1 MTDIGP
7 LDDSSPLHLRRRPWY
22 EHDEGRAHAAVMST
36 MAHLDQRL
44 GASDARFWRHF
55 RLYDQDAAFAAR
67 GAARV
72 NTRPGIR
79 LNVVRA
85 AVVAVH
91 AKIAQNKVKP
101 TYLTSGEGYD
111 ARQKAQKT
119 QAFVDGV
126 RYHAD
131 SDTVG
136 SLAALYALI
145 FGSGHVKTF
154 WAGDGKLGNEAVLPV
169 HIRVDPADGM
179 HREPLCIYDYRPVD
193 RAKLRQRF
201 AGDKR
206 LLRAIDQAPEAPEQ
220 LRMYTQTTTDLVAA
234 CEAFCR
240 PSAPG
245 ADDGRRVLAL
255 QNATLVDEPLD
266 HAPPIHTIRWGVRP
280 IGWEGYGIAEQLE
293 DLQFGINELLIR
305 LHEQLMLSGPKIFLE
320 RGSAIDYDE
329 LTNLIWGFVHYTGAP
344 PQYVVPQAVQPELFE
359 HLRYLYQQAFDE
371 VGISQLAV
379 RSEKPAGLNSGRAL
393 MTFSDLESAKFVDF
407 GTRYER
413 LVRDVSDSFLDLVM
427 CADDDEDINVTVPVK
442 KWRTSFLEKVSRAE
456 IVSSRDEFV
465 TQVFPTSSL
474 PQTPAARL
482 QVIGDMQDR
491 GLLPPEAAQSL
502 LNFPDLEAETALMA
516 APIEH
521 IDWVISRI
529 LDHGESL
536 RPEPWENL
544 EMART
549 RATQSLMRAQMQGVD
564 EERWQRLAVYIDD
577 CTTKIQAAQPP
588 PQPAMP
594 APAAAP
600 AMPAGPIPGAM

>member
-1 MTDIGP
+1 MADIGA
-7 LDDSSPLHLRRRPWY
+7 LDDASALHLRRRPWY
-22 EHDEGRAHAAVMST
+22 QMDVGRAHSAIMAT
-36 MAHLDQRL
+36 MRHLDSRL
-44 GASDARFWRHF
+44 SASDARFWRHF
-55 RLYDQDAAFAAR
+55 RLYDQDAAFAVR

-72 NTRPGIR
+72 NTRAGIR

-85 AVVAVH
+85 AVTAVH
-91 AKIAQNKVKP
+91 AKIAQNEVRP

-111 ARQKAQKT
+111 ARQKAKKT

-131 SDTVG
+131 SDRVTA
-136 SLAALYALI
+136 LAALYALI
-145 FGSGHVKTF
+145 FGTGHAKTF
-154 WAGDGKLGNEAVLPV
+154 WAGDGKLGNEAVLPI

-179 HREPLCIYDYRPVD
+179 HRDPLCVYDYRPVD

-201 AGDKR
+201 GGDKK
-206 LLRAIDQAPEAPEQ
+206 LLRAIDQAPPAPENI
-220 LRMYTQTTTDLVAA
+220 RMYTDTATDLIAV

-245 ADDGRRVLAL
+245 ADDGRRVMALA
-255 QNATLVDEPLD
+255 NASLIDEPLD
-266 HAPPIHTIRWGVRP
+266 HAPPIHTLRWGLRP
-280 IGWEGYGIAEQLE
+280 IGWEGYGIAEQLA
-293 DLQFGINELLIR
+293 DLQFGVNELLIR

-344 PQYVVPQAVQPELFE
+344 PQFVVPQAVQPELFE

-393 MTFSDLESAKFVDF
+393 MAFSDLESAKFVDF
-407 GTRYER
+407 GRRYER

-427 CADDDEDINVTVPVK
+427 SSDDDQEIKVTVPVRR
-442 KWRTSFLEKVSRAE
+442 WRTRFLEEISRAD

-491 GLLPPEAAQSL
+491 GLLPPELAQSL
-502 LNFPDLEAETALMA
+502 LNFPDLENETALIS

-521 IDWVISRI
+521 TDWVISRI

-536 RPEPWENL
+536 RPEAWENL
-544 EMART
+544 EMARL
-549 RATQSLMRAQMQGVD
+549 RATQALMRAKMQGVP

-577 CTTKIQAAQPP
+577 CTTKLQAAQPP

-594 APAAAP
+594 APAAPA
-600 AMPAGPIPGAM
+600 AMPAGPMPGAM